1 MTPSVVHRPRSF
13 GPDRLPPALAAV
25 GVTGAALL
33 LATVETPVRGAFAA
47 LLLLVAPGWA
57 VASLF
62 RDTPWQRKVAIASA
76 ATVIVNVAVAQI
88 MVASA
93 WSPRGGVAAV
103 AAVSGCLM
111 AYGLGRSPGRSAAGP
126 NDPVPLAPP
135 VGADGMRVDVVR
147 PTELGRT
154 ECEQWRAMQRR
165 LPHLDNP
172 FLAPEFAR
180 AVGRFRDNARVAVLW
195 RGSDIVGFFPF
206 DRHRLGIG
214 RPIAAELTD
223 CQGLVHVPGLE
234 LDAKDLL
241 QSCGLSTFEFDH
253 LVDGQPFF
261 EPYTT
266 ARAASPVID
275 LSDGYDAYEAELR
288 QRSPKFSRTTRSK
301 ARKLAREV
309 GDVHFEY
316 DVRDRDALRQLMRWK
331 SDQYRRTG
339 RPDRFAQPWIVA
351 LVEHMLGADD
361 AAFAG
366 SLSML
371 YAGDRPVAGHFG
383 LRTGTVLVGWFPA
396 YDVGFAKYSPGLI
409 QHLRM
414 AQAAAAAGIQVIDL
428 GKGSREYK
436 DSLKSRELTVAEGR
450 VLRASPAATAYW
462 TLRSP
467 VLAARTFVLAR
478 PQLFGAV
485 DRALKQYGRISSALS
500 SRPEP
505 ASWPPP
511 AGDDGHDSRGRD
523 GHDGSDGRG
532 QEAP

>member
-1 MTPSVVHRPRSF
+1 VITPSVVHRPRSF
-13 GPDRLPPALAAV
+13 GSDRLAPALAAV

-33 LATVETPVRGAFAA
+33 LATVDTPVRGAFAA
-47 LLLLVAPGWA
+47 LVLVVAPGWA

-111 AYGLGRSPGRSAAGP
+111 AYGLGRSPGRSATGP
-126 NDPVPLAPP
+126 DDPVALAPP
-135 VGADGMRVDVVR
+135 GPDGMRVEVVR
-147 PTELGRT
+147 PTELGPT

-180 AVGRFRDNARVAVLW
+180 AVGRFHDNARVAVLW
-195 RGSDIVGFFPF
+195 RGPDIVGFFPF
-206 DRHRLGIG
+206 DRHRLGVG

-275 LSDGYDAYEAELR
+275 LSDGYDAYEAQLR

-351 LVEHMLGADD
+351 LVEHLLGADD
-361 AAFAG
+361 AGFAG

-383 LRTGTVLVGWFPA
+383 LRTGKVLVGWFPA

-450 VLRASPAATAYW
+450 VLGASPAATAYW
-462 TLRSP
+462 TLRAP

-500 SRPEP
+500 SR
-505 ASWPPP
+505 
-511 AGDDGHDSRGRD
+511 RD
-523 GHDGSDGRG
+523 GHDGRG